1 MSKLKTG
8 MEATWRRDLQVKCHT
23 GFASLP
29 IVIGLMAMIL
39 VVGTGVALS
48 GFLESSMTLSSARS
62 SNALYYAEA
71 GAQDALMRIAR
82 NKNYTCDSPS
92 SGCYTISYK
101 TSGCSANEGCAR
113 ITVSSDNSPKVIVS
127 EGRVNNNIRKIQ
139 VDVYFD
145 SLLDGEISTTTWR
158 EITN

>member
-82 NKNYTCDSPS
+82 NKNYT
-92 SGCYTISYK
+92 
-101 TSGCSANEGCAR
+101 
-113 ITVSSDNSPKVIVS
+113 
-127 EGRVNNNIRKIQ
+127 
-139 VDVYFD
+139 
-145 SLLDGEISTTTWR
+145 
-158 EITN
+158 